1 MFIAKG
7 IKAWIVALLAIAGI
21 ILLLVLIFNLILL
34 LLPAIII
41 FVLIGYVL
49 KYLNDLK
56 KQKVVRI
63 K

>member
-21 ILLLVLIFNLILL
+21 IILLVLIFNLLLL

-41 FVLIGYVL
+41 FILLGYVF
-49 KYLNDLK
+49 KHLNDLK
-56 KQKVVRI
+56 KQKVVKI